1 MLLTGAALFEAIQQT
16 IRGSR
21 ALCAVAFWGS
31 GAEQLF
37 LGPPDRDLRI
47 ICNLAMG
54 GTNPY
59 VIQRLLEA
67 GVEVRQC
74 DALHA
79 KVYIGTTDAVITSA
93 NASTNG
99 LGLGAEA
106 GWIETGCIIPAKAAV
121 PWFEGLWD
129 RSDEIEVPADIN
141 AALVRFIREAK
152 IRKDNIAIGVVTPGG
167 EQEEDLSEVYHG
179 VSVTQAISLVL
190 SVYQRPMTVPEIAAE
205 LEAGGLRTAAERFTD
220 SISNAIGRG
229 IVRGIF
235 GRAGHARWGLMEWP
249 GIDSGA
255 RVVST
260 SQIACPS
267 PGCIRIGRIVHP
279 MACSRVWR
287 DRLLGCRYPPKNARR
302 NAGSPAQDLENV
314 CRRMH
319 DHASGVLQ
327 LLVRPA
333 RDRFDRPVVEIRSDP
348 HSPFGSSGQID
359 SSCEIGIFACDD
371 AI

>member
-1 MLLTGAALFEAIQQT
+1 MSRSIMLLTGAALFETIQQT
-16 IRGSR
+16 IGGSR

-37 LGPPDRDLRI
+37 LGPPDRDLRV

-54 GTNPY
+54 GTNPH
-59 VIQRLLEA
+59 VILRLLEA
-67 GVEVRQC
+67 GIDVRQC

-79 KVYIGTTDAVITSA
+79 KVYIGTDDAVITSA
-93 NASTNG
+93 NASMNG

-106 GWIETGCIIPAKAAV
+106 GWIETGCIIPAEAAV

-129 RSDEIEVPADIN
+129 QSNAIEVPEDIN

-152 IRKDNIAIGVVTPGG
+152 IRKDNIALGVVTPGS

-249 GIDSGA
+249 GVVAAERSKVKAKSQRKQDIKPRDPTLSVRTLAGLAAA
-255 RVVST
+255 RQRGVIGG
-260 SQIACPS
+260 SQGKLTAKDRAEILSAIAAGERQS
-267 PGCIRIGRIVHP
+267 AI
-279 MACSRVWR
+279 
-287 DRLLGCRYPPKNARR
+287 ARR
-302 NAGSPAQDLENV
+302 F
-314 CRRMH
+314 
-319 DHASGVLQ
+319 GVTQ
-327 LLVRPA
+327 AAINKVSKRPT
-333 RDRFDRPVVEIRSDP
+333 SN
-348 HSPFGSSGQID
+348 
-359 SSCEIGIFACDD
+359 
-371 AI
+371 